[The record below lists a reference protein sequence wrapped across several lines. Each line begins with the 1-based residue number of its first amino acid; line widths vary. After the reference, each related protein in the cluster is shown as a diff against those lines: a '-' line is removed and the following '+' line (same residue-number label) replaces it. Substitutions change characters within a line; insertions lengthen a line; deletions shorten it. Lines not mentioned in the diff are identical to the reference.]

1 MELNL
6 FMTWIIGIGVI
17 ASVIFTGI
25 QLQQNKKNDY
35 KKIVSK
41 NVFVWVAEFR
51 ELMTQFLLEYN
62 GTNDKNELKN
72 LLFEIKLNCSN
83 NNPDQVDLINLLT
96 LAIEFDEYH
105 DKISDDIIRQT
116 DVVLDNTT
124 RLFALE
130 YGVTEQELQM
140 NHQKIY
146 DSYSPLTIRYIKKE
160 KIKDIKKKPTS
171 TKQ

>member
-96 LAIEFDEYH
+96 LAIEFDE
-105 DKISDDIIRQT
+105 
-116 DVVLDNTT
+116 
-124 RLFALE
+124 
-130 YGVTEQELQM
+130 
-140 NHQKIY
+140 
-146 DSYSPLTIRYIKKE
+146 
-160 KIKDIKKKPTS
+160 
-171 TKQ
+171 

>member
-1 MELNL
+1 MDLNL
-6 FMTWIIGIGVI
+6 FMTWIIGIGII

-41 NVFVWVAEFR
+41 NVFIWVAEFR

>member
-6 FMTWIIGIGVI
+6 FMTWIIGIGII